1 MYNKILILLIFVSL
15 ILLLNYCSTILQE
28 PINLNNKRNIE
39 NLPNPQKKNKKVR
52 FNIDENEK
60 NENKDTI
67 DTFANKEV
75 NPYSIRP
82 QNSNDYIKN
91 KDINDISGSSDGEK
105 YEKYTRPEF
114 IKMEGENI
122 NSAKGVPYESLEKVN
137 IPSQIV
143 YFSED
148 RDQIA
153 NIDFNYDNDIKPFTK
168 LGKGS
173 LFR

>member
-1 MYNKILILLIFVSL
+1 
-15 ILLLNYCSTILQE
+15 
-28 PINLNNKRNIE
+28 
-39 NLPNPQKKNKKVR
+39 
-52 FNIDENEK
+52 
-60 NENKDTI
+60 
-67 DTFANKEV
+67 
-75 NPYSIRP
+75 
-82 QNSNDYIKN
+82 
-91 KDINDISGSSDGEK
+91 
-105 YEKYTRPEF
+105 
-114 IKMEGENI
+114 MEGENI

>member
-28 PINLNNKRNIE
+28 PTNLPDKRNIE
-39 NLPNPQKKNKKVR
+39 NLPNPQKNKKVR
-52 FNIDENEK
+52 FNI

-105 YEKYTRPEF
+105 YENYTKPEF

-173 LFR
+173 LFK